1 MRKWTMGLAAALAMT
16 SGFSSQ
22 AEAQAVEAEVE
33 VAVEG
38 EAVPVVDQSQ
48 VPPAQQYP
56 QQQQQQPP
64 PQYGQPQYGQ
74 PQYAQPQYAQP
85 QPRMRRQRLR
95 YHEGMEVPPG
105 AEITSRPKIG
115 LLVAGGVM
123 FAIPYIFTAMAY
135 AISQDASGGIHPTI
149 LIPAVGPFIQI
160 PDASSAAARTG
171 LAWDG
176 ILQTVG
182 LVLLVA
188 GAIPRKYVTYYAGG
202 GSDQRFTVL
211 PRFGQSGGGM
221 DLRLQF

>member
-1 MRKWTMGLAAALAMT
+1 MRKWTMTLAAMLAMT
-16 SGFSSQ
+16 SWSVGQ
-22 AEAQAVEAEVE
+22 AQSAEQGG
-33 VAVEG
+33 AEG

-48 VPPAQQYP
+48 VPPAEQYP
-56 QQQQQQPP
+56 QQQQPPGYQQGQ

-85 QPRMRRQRLR
+85 QPRLRRQRIR
-95 YHEGMEVPPG
+95 YHEGMDMPPG
-105 AEITSRPKIG
+105 AEITSRPKLGMLIPG
-115 LLVAGGVM
+115 AIM
-123 FAIPYIFTAMAY
+123 FAVPYIFTAMAY
-135 AISQDASGGIHPTI
+135 AISQDASGGIDPTI

-182 LVLLVA
+182 LVLLVV

-202 GSDQRFTVL
+202 NPDQRLTVA
-211 PRFGQSGGGM
+211 PRFGGRGGGL
-221 DLRLQF
+221 DLSLAF